1 MNFIIGIIKSIDR
14 KVIFIMT
21 FLAVAVPMF
30 YPLHLPIVPEESVE
44 SIFKKI
50 EAIPEGSKVLL
61 SFDYD
66 PASKPECHPMAIA
79 NLRHIFKKNL
89 KAVIV
94 QLWPFG
100 GAMASE
106 AILEIKKEFKEIYN
120 REIEEGVDYCIL
132 GYKVGGAILI
142 QQSGDDFNGTFL
154 EDINGRKASELPL
167 TKDVKN
173 IKDFE
178 LILSYSAGDPGIKQW
193 VMIADAQYKV
203 PVAGGVTAV
212 TAPEISPY
220 LNSGQLLGLMA
231 GLRGA
236 ADYETMV
243 IKKFPP
249 FSDYVNSAIAGMD
262 PQNIVHLMII
272 IFIII
277 ANIIYWHDK
286 KMGLVR

>member
-1 MNFIIGIIKSIDR
+1 MNIFIRLLKSIDR
-14 KVIFIMT
+14 KFIFMIT
-21 FLAVAVPMF
+21 FLAVVIPMF
-30 YPLHLPIVPEESVE
+30 YPLYLPIIPEDSVV

-50 EAIPEGSKVLL
+50 DSIPEGTKILM

-79 NLRHIFKKNL
+79 NLRHAFKKNL
-89 KAVIV
+89 KVVII

-100 GAMASE
+100 GAMALE
-106 AILEIKKEFKEIYN
+106 AINELKTEFKEIDN
-120 REIEEGVDYCIL
+120 RFIEEGKDYCIL
-132 GYKVGGAILI
+132 GYKPGGQVLI
-142 QQSGDDFNGTFL
+142 QQSGENFNGTFV
-154 EDINGRKASELPL
+154 EDIEENKASELPL
-167 TKDVKN
+167 TKDIKT

-178 LILSYSAGDPGIKQW
+178 MILSYSAGDPGIKQW

-236 ADYETMV
+236 ADYETLV
-243 IKKFPP
+243 NKKFPP
-249 FSDYVNSAIAGMD
+249 FKKYINSGISGMD

-272 IFIII
+272 VFIII

>member
-1 MNFIIGIIKSIDR
+1 MNIFIRLLKSIDR
-14 KVIFIMT
+14 KFIFIIT
-21 FLAVAVPMF
+21 FFAVVIPMF
-30 YPLHLPIVPEESVE
+30 YPLYLPIIPEDSVR

-50 EAIPEGSKVLL
+50 DAIPEGSKILM

-79 NLRHIFKKNL
+79 NLRHAFKKNL
-89 KAVIV
+89 KIVII

-100 GAMASE
+100 GAMATE
-106 AILEIKKEFKEIYN
+106 AIDELKKEFKEIYN
-120 REIEEGVDYCIL
+120 RDIIYGDDYCIL

-142 QQSGDDFNGTFL
+142 QQSGKDFNGTFM
-154 EDINGRKASELPL
+154 EDIDGKKASEISL
-167 TKDVKN
+167 TKDVKT

-178 LILSYSAGDPGIKQW
+178 LVLSYSAGDPGIKQW
-193 VMIADAQYKV
+193 VMIVDAQYKV

-212 TAPEISPY
+212 TAPEITPY

-236 ADYETMV
+236 ADYETLV
-243 IKKFPP
+243 NKKYPP
-249 FSDYVNSAIAGMD
+249 FKKYVNSGTSGMD